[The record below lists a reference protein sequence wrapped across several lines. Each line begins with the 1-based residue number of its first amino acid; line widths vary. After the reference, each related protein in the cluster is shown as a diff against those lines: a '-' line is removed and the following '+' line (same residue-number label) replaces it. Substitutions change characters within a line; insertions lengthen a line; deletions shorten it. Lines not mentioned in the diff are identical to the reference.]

1 MLAHEVPFIN
11 DISLRFI
18 DPVPSLCTL
27 SSCLDRVYE
36 QQTETETR

>member
-27 SSCLDRVYE
+27 SSCFDSLL
-36 QQTETETR
+36 TEAETR